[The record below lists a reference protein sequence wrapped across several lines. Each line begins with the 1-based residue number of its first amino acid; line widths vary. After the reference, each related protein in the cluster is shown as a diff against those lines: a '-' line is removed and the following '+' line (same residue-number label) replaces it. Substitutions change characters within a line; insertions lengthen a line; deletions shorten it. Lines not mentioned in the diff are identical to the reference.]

1 MTGHREYLDEN
12 LGKPWVLR
20 MLLAEFSSVLYGG
33 LGNCSD
39 EELHVRMTDNPST
52 RYATAVI
59 DGINRDGSEV
69 FGATREVG
77 VDLQKLVTQAGM
89 TVNSS
94 KQRK

>member
-1 MTGHREYLDEN
+1 
-12 LGKPWVLR
+12 
-20 MLLAEFSSVLYGG
+20 
-33 LGNCSD
+33 
-39 EELHVRMTDNPST
+39 MTDNPST